1 MNAELAELFRRIA
14 RLLEIKGESAYKINA
29 YKRVARSLND
39 LDAPV
44 EDYWRAGRLKE
55 IPGVGDAIAKKI
67 DEYLRTGT
75 LHFLERLEAE
85 VPPSLLELTAIPGIG
100 PKKARLLWR
109 ELGITD
115 IDALAEAAVQG
126 KLRALKGFSAQ
137 SEQRILE
144 GIKAYRERPK
154 GFLLGL
160 VYPTAMALVKRLRA
174 LPAIP
179 QAELAGSVRRGRE
192 MVGDIDLAIATPEPE
207 KTLLAAAEAL
217 HLPHGEPMPEGECR
231 SLKMRLPSGVPVHLI
246 ACRPEVFG
254 FGWVMA
260 TGSAAHTA
268 ALEKLAASR
277 GKRLTAADFPASTE
291 QEFYAALGLDWIPP
305 ELRENAGE
313 LEAAAHHAL
322 PNLLTEADLHADLH
336 THTNWSDGRATMREM
351 VAAAVKHGVRVLAIT
366 DHSASL
372 GVANGLTAERLRQQR
387 EEIQRVQAEFGD
399 EILLLQGAEV
409 EILADGSLDYPDE
422 VLAEL
427 DVVVA
432 SLHTGLRQPRER
444 ITARLLKAIANP
456 YVHIIG
462 HPSGRLLPDR
472 PPADLDWDAVL
483 KSAAEHGVALE
494 INAHPR
500 RLDLR
505 PELARRAIGMDIPL
519 ALNTDAHSPADFNN
533 RFYGVIAAR
542 RAWATAE
549 NIINTWESERLLG
562 WLKSKRG

>member
-29 YKRVARSLND
+29 YKRVARSLSD

-44 EDYWRAGRLKE
+44 EEYWRAGRLKE

-75 LHFLERLEAE
+75 LQFLERLESE
-85 VPPSLLELTAIPGIG
+85 VPPSLLELTALPGIG
-100 PKKARLLWR
+100 PKKARLLWQ

-115 IDALAEAAVQG
+115 IDALAEAAEQG

-144 GIKAYRERPK
+144 GIKEYRARPK

-160 VYPTAMALVKRLRA
+160 AYPTALALMKRLRA
-174 LPAIP
+174 LPAVS
-179 QAELAGSVRRGRE
+179 QVELAGSVRRGRE
-192 MVGDIDLAIATPEPE
+192 MVNDIDIAMAAPEPD
-207 KTLLAAAEAL
+207 KALLAAADAL
-217 HLPHGEPMPEGECR
+217 HLPHGEPQPEGDCR
-231 SLKMRLPSGVPVHLI
+231 ALEMRLPSGIPLHLI
-246 ACRPEVFG
+246 ACRPEIFG

-260 TGSAAHTA
+260 TGSAAHTDS
-268 ALEKLAASR
+268 LGELAVLH

-291 QEFYAALGLDWIPP
+291 QEFYGAFGLDWIPP
-305 ELRENAGE
+305 ELREGAGE

-322 PNLLTEADLHADLH
+322 PNLLTEADLRADLH
-336 THTNWSDGRATMREM
+336 THTDWSDGRATMREM

-372 GVANGLTAERLRQQR
+372 GVANGLTPERLRQQR
-387 EEIQRVQAEFGD
+387 EEIRRVQEEFGD
-399 EILLLQGAEV
+399 AILLLQGAEV

-422 VLAEL
+422 VLSEL

-444 ITARLLKAIANP
+444 ITARLLNAIANP
-456 YVHIIG
+456 HVHIIG

-483 KSAAEHGVALE
+483 QAAAEHGVALE

-500 RLDLR
+500 RLDLK
-505 PELARRAIGMDIPL
+505 PELARRAISLGIPL
-519 ALNTDAHSPADFNN
+519 ALNTDAHTPADFNN

-542 RAWATAE
+542 RAWATPE
-549 NIINTWESERLLG
+549 NIINSWGREKLLS
-562 WLKSKRG
+562 WLRAR